1 MDAIPVFGDLRAQAR
16 RAYHSVVSKSLIL
29 VVDDDAVSRH
39 VLTQTLTNAGLE
51 ATDVASGTAALAW
64 LEQNVPALVLL
75 DLVMPEPDGFAV
87 LRYIRARPELA
98 DIPVVV
104 LTALD
109 ADEEVQRVFSSGAD
123 DYVHKPFRPAEIV
136 ARIRGQ
142 LRMRDYVER
151 LSRREHDSKTVL
163 ELTQALAST
172 LNIRHILFTVVSRV
186 AEVAHVDRCS
196 IVLVGETE
204 GVGHVVATSDDE
216 QLRDLTIDLDKY
228 PEIREVLR
236 TGNSLVIRDATQHPL
251 LEAVRH
257 SEPGLEFTTL
267 ALIPISHEQR
277 PMGVI
282 FLRSRAAVAF
292 GEHEVALV
300 HTVANATAIALRN
313 ARILKLLRDESM
325 QSAFAR
331 VEAERRVRLF
341 QRYAD
346 IFESAADGMV
356 VVDLGGKVL
365 FANPRAREILG
376 HDEVEV
382 MAIPFVEFLEGP
394 SERAEQ
400 LLAGF
405 TRGVYPPTLD
415 LNMRVKGGGSIIA
428 SVSFSSVLHE
438 ENAVLFTFRDV
449 TQERKTAIELR
460 QTKEFLE
467 RVIESSVDGI
477 VSADLSGN
485 VLLFNR
491 AASRIFGYSPDD
503 VIGELQV
510 DRLYPAGVAREV
522 MKKIR
527 DPNVNG
533 PGRLEGC
540 RVDMIS
546 ATGELIPVTLSAALI
561 YENGR
566 TVGSVGIFTDI
577 RDKLRMEARLSRA
590 QEELRSKEKMAV
602 VAELAGAAAHEL
614 NQPLTSVIGYA
625 ELLRRNLE
633 SNPDL
638 AKAANVIISE
648 AERMAEIVRK
658 IGKITKYETKSYV
671 GGQKILDLEKAAD
684 EPESGSVRR

>member
-1 MDAIPVFGDLRAQAR
+1 M
-16 RAYHSVVSKSLIL
+16 
-29 VVDDDAVSRH
+29 VDDDAVSRH
-39 VLTQTLTNAGLE
+39 VLCQTLNQAGLQTT
-51 ATDVASGTAALAW
+51 ALGSGTEAMEW
-64 LEQNVPALVLL
+64 LTQNTPSLVLL

-87 LRYIRARPELA
+87 LRYIRGRSEIAET
-98 DIPVVV
+98 PVVV

-109 ADEEVQRVFSSGAD
+109 SDEEIQRVFASGAD
-123 DYVHKPFRPAEIV
+123 DYVHKPFRPAEMV

-151 LSRREHDSKTVL
+151 LSRRERDSQTVL

-172 LNIRHILFTVVSRV
+172 LNIRHILYTVVRRV
-186 AEVAHVDRCS
+186 ADVAHVDRCS
-196 IVLVGETE
+196 IVLVGENE
-204 GVGHVVATSDDE
+204 SLGHVVATSDDE
-216 QLRDLTIDLDKY
+216 QLHDLTIDLGKY

-236 TGNSLVIRDATQHPL
+236 TAGTLVIRNAKAHPL
-251 LEAVRH
+251 LEAVRQ
-257 SEPGLEFTTL
+257 SEPGLGFTSL
-267 ALIPISHEQR
+267 ALVPISHEQR

-282 FLRSRAAVAF
+282 FLRSRGVAAFAD
-292 GEHEVALV
+292 HEIALV

-356 VVDLGGKVL
+356 VIDKTGHVL

-376 HDEVEV
+376 YEESELLRRPFHELFLDE
-382 MAIPFVEFLEGP
+382 P
-394 SERAEQ
+394 SRANQ
-400 LLAGF
+400 LMNGF
-405 TRGVYPPTLD
+405 SDGVYPSAVD
-415 LNMRVKGGGSIIA
+415 LSLATKDGRGIIA

-438 ENAVLFTFRDV
+438 EDAVLFTFRDV
-449 TQERKTAIELR
+449 TVERRTAIELK

-467 RVIESSVDGI
+467 RVIDSSVDGI
-477 VSADLSGN
+477 VSADLKGN
-485 VLLFNR
+485 LLLFNR
-491 AASRIFGYSPDD
+491 AASRIFGYSSSE
-503 VIGELQV
+503 VVGKLNVEK
-510 DRLYPAGVAREV
+510 LYPPGVAREV
-522 MKKIR
+522 MRKIR

-533 PGRLEGC
+533 PGRLEDC

-561 YENGR
+561 VASGKP
-566 TVGSVGIFTDI
+566 VGSVGIFTDI
-577 RDKLRMEARLSRA
+577 REKLRMEARLSRA
-590 QEELRSKEKMAV
+590 QDELRSREKMAV

-633 SNPDL
+633 GNASL
-638 AKAANVIISE
+638 AKAAQVIISE

-671 GGQKILDLEKAAD
+671 GGAKILDLEKAVED
-684 EPESGSVRR
+684 PEQGGLRR